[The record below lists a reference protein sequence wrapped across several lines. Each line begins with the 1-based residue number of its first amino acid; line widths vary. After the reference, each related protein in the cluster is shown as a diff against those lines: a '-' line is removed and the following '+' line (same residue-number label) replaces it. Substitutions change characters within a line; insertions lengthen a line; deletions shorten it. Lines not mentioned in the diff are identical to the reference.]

1 MSPAIQQ
8 SEGSSSISKAGPSR
22 SHLSAKSHGSEQENL
37 DWEDL
42 ESDSQFEFEM
52 STTPMKASSS
62 RKGGDT
68 DSLTS
73 SISRTSSP
81 VKVRTTAR
89 AAPSPRRRT
98 PRKAQL
104 PPPSPRP
111 REKSTPHTQTPQS
124 ALGKAFGLF
133 FSTLRIAW
141 SIFDWV
147 ISPIK
152 PYILLG
158 GIIVGASY
166 LGYCT
171 LIYYLLPRIPT
182 FLLRTIGILLRPL
195 GGNWSSLVPS
205 WETFNLSPPSD
216 LDVGRGIAALSLPIS
231 GLATGSCA
239 LLGIGCEASL
249 LSDGETPA
257 GPIWR
262 SKRKDGR
269 PKIGDA
275 QLAWA
280 LTQESRNARTIFESI
295 STLGSKADVFEH
307 IEWVSSVRILIA

>member
-1 MSPAIQQ
+1 MSTTIRHSQ
-8 SEGSSSISKAGPSR
+8 GISSSTPTAGPSR
-22 SHLSAKSHGSEQENL
+22 SQRPTKHKRLGEQHL
-37 DWEDL
+37 DWEDV
-42 ESDSQFEFEM
+42 ESESEPDSGFDM
-52 STTPMKASSS
+52 STAPKGASSS
-62 RKGGDT
+62 RRADT
-68 DSLTS
+68 DSVTS
-73 SISRTSSP
+73 SFSRTSSP
-81 VKVRTTAR
+81 AKARTTAR
-89 AAPSPRRRT
+89 VAPSPRRRT

-111 REKSTPHTQTPQS
+111 KEKVAPQTQTPQSTS
-124 ALGKAFGLF
+124 ALGKAFRLF

-141 SIFDWV
+141 SIFDWI

-152 PYILLG
+152 TYILLG
-158 GIIVGASY
+158 GIIIGTSY
-166 LGYCT
+166 LAYCT
-171 LIYYLLPRIPT
+171 LIYYLLPRLPT
-182 FLLRTIGILLRPL
+182 FLLRAVGILLRPL

-239 LLGIGCEASL
+239 ILGIGCQASL
-249 LSDGETPA
+249 LSDGETSA

-262 SKRKDGR
+262 SKPKDGK

-307 IEWVSSVRILIA
+307 VE

>member
-1 MSPAIQQ
+1 MSIPIRQ
-8 SEGSSSISKAGPSR
+8 SQGISSSTSAAGPSR
-22 SHLSAKSHGSEQENL
+22 SQHSTKHGRLGKQNS

-42 ESDSQFEFEM
+42 ESESEPDSGFEM
-52 STTPMKASSS
+52 STTPKKASSS
-62 RKGGDT
+62 RRADT
-68 DSLTS
+68 DSVTS
-73 SISRTSSP
+73 SISRTSSLA
-81 VKVRTTAR
+81 KVRTTAR

-111 REKSTPHTQTPQS
+111 REKAVSQIQAPQS
-124 ALGKAFGLF
+124 ALSRAFGLF
-133 FSTLRIAW
+133 FTVIRVAW
-141 SIFDWV
+141 SIFDWI

-158 GIIVGASY
+158 GIIVGTSY

-171 LIYYLLPRIPT
+171 LIYYLLPRLPT
-182 FLLRTIGILLRPL
+182 FLLRAVGVLLRPL

-239 LLGIGCEASL
+239 LLGIGCQASL
-249 LSDGETPA
+249 LSNGETPA

-262 SKRKDGR
+262 SKPKDGK

-307 IEWVSSVRILIA
+307 VE

>member
-1 MSPAIQQ
+1 MSTPIRQ
-8 SEGSSSISKAGPSR
+8 SQGTSASTPTAGPSSSR
-22 SHLSAKSHGSEQENL
+22 FSVQYQRPEKENQ

-42 ESDSQFEFEM
+42 ESESEPDSEFEM
-52 STTPMKASSS
+52 STTPKKATS
-62 RKGGDT
+62 RRADD
-68 DSLTS
+68 DSVTS

-81 VKVRTTAR
+81 AKVRATAR
-89 AAPSPRRRT
+89 TVASPRRRT

-111 REKSTPHTQTPQS
+111 KEKAAPQIQIQTPQS

-141 SIFDWV
+141 SIFDWI

-158 GIIVGASY
+158 GIIVGTSY

-171 LIYYLLPRIPT
+171 LIYYLLPRLPT
-182 FLLRTIGILLRPL
+182 FLLRAVGILLRPL
-195 GGNWSSLVPS
+195 SGNWSSLVPS

-239 LLGIGCEASL
+239 ILGIGCQASL
-249 LSDGETPA
+249 LSDGEPSA

-262 SKRKDGR
+262 SKPKDGK

-307 IEWVSSVRILIA
+307 VE